1 MALFGQIG
9 GTRVPIKKLE
19 AIIRQDRIE
28 PVATTFTL
36 KFYNDEN
43 LIQEIVRNK
52 KWFNFFRTL
61 HNYGYFSYISTI
73 K

>member
-19 AIIRQDRIE
+19 AIIRRDRIE

-43 LIQEIVRNK
+43 LIQEIVDVRDK
-52 KWFNFFRTL
+52 KWFDFF
-61 HNYGYFSYISTI
+61 FD
-73 K
+73 